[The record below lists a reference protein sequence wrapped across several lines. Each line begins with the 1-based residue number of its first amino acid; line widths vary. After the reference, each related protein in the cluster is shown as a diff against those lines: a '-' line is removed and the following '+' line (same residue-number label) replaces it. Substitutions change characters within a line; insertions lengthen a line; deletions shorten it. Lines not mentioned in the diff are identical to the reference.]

1 MGLVLDGESTGVSST
16 LTNVGLVAD
25 FATGE
30 SGWGGAMNQNLRA
43 IDALM
48 QPVVL
53 DKDLA
58 TPPASPAIGDAYIV
72 GAAATGAWS
81 SKENQ
86 IAVYYSTGWGFYVP
100 KRGWRV
106 FVDDEGIDCR
116 FNGTAWVG
124 LL

>member
-30 SGWGGAMNQNLRA
+30 SGWGSAMNQNLRA

-53 DKDLA
+53 DKDVS
-58 TPPASPAIGDAYIV
+58 TPPSTPSIGDIYIV
-72 GAAATGAWS
+72 GSSASGAWS
-81 SKENQ
+81 GKENQ
-86 IAVYYSTGWGFYVP
+86 IAVYYSIGWYFYPP

-106 FVDDEGIDCR
+106 FVDDEGIDYR

-124 LL
+124 LS